1 MYDEIYA
8 KTGNELLDPGGFK
21 AAMQKL
27 ALVENL
33 LAIHGEGDERLM
45 NALEQDGVLDG
56 LRQTMSEAVCQ
67 YFRIASKADAEIKKK
82 HKAEK
87 EG

>member
-1 MYDEIYA
+1 MYDKIYA
-8 KTGNELLDPGGFK
+8 KAGDELLDPGGFK

-33 LAIHGEGDERLM
+33 LAIQGKGDERLM

-67 YFRIASKADAEIKKK
+67 YFRIVSKADAAINEK